1 MKFNNTLFQSRK
13 KYFIV
18 TGIVIL
24 ALIPISAIDNYFEVS
39 KNLEIYSDIYKELNI
54 YYVDDINSNQLMRK
68 GIDAMLGSLDPY
80 TNYYSEA
87 EMENFRFQTTGKYGG
102 IGAIIRKKDD
112 YMTIIEPYENSPA
125 VKAGLKAGD
134 LIIEIDGKSTSN
146 KSVEEVSKIL
156 KGSPGTNLSMKVKRF
171 GRNELIPIN
180 LAREEINVDNVPY
193 YGMLNENIG
202 YINLNQFTQ
211 KAGKNVENALKSLK
225 DSNDVKGL
233 VLDLRGNPGGL
244 LNEAVNLVNVFLDKN
259 KLVVSTKG
267 RVTEWNRDF
276 KTINQPLD
284 TKIPIIVLVNSNSA
298 SASEI
303 VAGTLQDYDR
313 GIILG
318 TRTYGKGLVQQT
330 RDISYKTKL
339 KLTIAKY
346 YIPSGRLIQA
356 IDYSHRNK
364 DGSISKIPDSLKNE
378 FKTAN
383 GRSVY
388 DGGGIEPDIE
398 VENQKISKIS
408 ISLLTKD
415 LIFDYATA
423 YYYSHDTIVPAKDFK
438 LSDSDFDDFV
448 TYLSDKKYDYITKS
462 EKLLESL
469 EKNTKDEKYYDA
481 VKQTIE
487 ELKTNIKHDKE
498 KDLFKYKEEIIHL
511 LVNEIVSRYYYKKGR
526 TEASFGYDPLIK
538 EAISLLK
545 DQNRY
550 SKVLSSGI

>member
-1 MKFNNTLFQSRK
+1 MKINSTFFSIRK
-13 KYFIV
+13 KSFVIA
-18 TGIVIL
+18 GIILL

-39 KNLEIYSDIYKELNI
+39 KNMEIFSDIYKELNI
-54 YYVDDINSNQLMRK
+54 YYVDDVNSNQLMRK
-68 GIDAMLGSLDPY
+68 GIDAMLNSLDPY

-102 IGAIIRKKDD
+102 IGAIIRKKDNHIA
-112 YMTIIEPYENSPA
+112 IIEPYKNSPT

-134 LIIEIDGKSTSN
+134 LIIEIDGKSTED
-146 KSVEEVSKIL
+146 KSVEEISKIL
-156 KGSPGTNLSMKVKRF
+156 KGSPGTNLNMKVKRF
-171 GRNELIPIN
+171 GNNDLISVNI
-180 LAREEINVDNVPY
+180 AREEINVDNVPY

-202 YINLNQFTQ
+202 YITLNQFTQ

-225 DSNDVKGL
+225 DSNDLKGL

-244 LNEAVNLVNVFLDKN
+244 LNEAVNLVNVFLEKN

-284 TKIPIIVLVNSNSA
+284 AKIPIVVLVNSNSA

-383 GRSVY
+383 GRLVY
-388 DGGGIEPDIE
+388 DGGGIEPD
-398 VENQKISKIS
+398 VEIKNQTLSNISY
-408 ISLLTKD
+408 SLLTKD
-415 LIFDYATA
+415 LVFDYVTS
-423 YYYSHDTIVPAKDFK
+423 YYYSHDSIAPAKEFK
-438 LSDSDFDDFV
+438 ITDSDFEAFV
-448 TYLSDKKYDYITKS
+448 SYLSDKKYDYITKS

-469 EKNTKDEKYYDA
+469 EENTKDEKYYDA

-498 KDLFKYKEEIIHL
+498 KDLFKYEDEITHL
-511 LVNEIVSRYYYKKGR
+511 LENEIVSRYYYKEGR
-526 TEASFGYDPLIK
+526 TEASFDYDPLILK
-538 EAISLLK
+538 AISLLM
-545 DQNRY
+545 DPNMY
-550 SKVLSSGI
+550 NTVLLP

>member
-171 GRNELIPIN
+171 GSNELIPIN

-233 VLDLRGNPGGL
+233 MLDLRGNPGGL

-448 TYLSDKKYDYITKS
+448 AYLSDKKYDYITKS

>member
-1 MKFNNTLFQSRK
+1 MKFNSTFFSIRK
-13 KYFIV
+13 KSFIIA
-18 TGIVIL
+18 GIILL

-39 KNLEIYSDIYKELNI
+39 KNMEIFSDIYKELNI
-54 YYVDDINSNQLMRK
+54 YYVDDVNSNQLMRK
-68 GIDAMLGSLDPY
+68 GIDAMLNSLDPY

-102 IGAIIRKKDD
+102 IGAIIRKKDNHIA
-112 YMTIIEPYENSPA
+112 IIEPYKNSPT

-134 LIIEIDGKSTSN
+134 LIIEIDGKSTED
-146 KSVEEVSKIL
+146 KSVEEISKIL
-156 KGSPGTNLSMKVKRF
+156 KGSPGTNLNMKVKRF
-171 GRNELIPIN
+171 GNNDLISVNI
-180 LAREEINVDNVPY
+180 AREEINVDNVPY

-202 YINLNQFTQ
+202 YITLNQFTQ

-225 DSNDVKGL
+225 DSNDLKGL

-244 LNEAVNLVNVFLDKN
+244 LNEAVNLVNVFLEKN

-284 TKIPIIVLVNSNSA
+284 TKIPIVVLVNSNSA

-356 IDYSHRNK
+356 IDYSHHNK

-383 GRSVY
+383 GRLVY
-388 DGGGIEPDIE
+388 DGGGIEPDLE
-398 VENQKISKIS
+398 VKNQTLSNISY
-408 ISLLTKD
+408 SLLTKD
-415 LIFDYATA
+415 LVFDYVTS
-423 YYYSHDTIVPAKDFK
+423 YYYSHDSIAPAKEFK
-438 LSDSDFDDFV
+438 ITDSDFEAFV
-448 TYLSDKKYDYITKS
+448 SYLSDKKYDYITKS

-469 EKNTKDEKYYDA
+469 EENTKDEKYYDA

-498 KDLFKYKEEIIHL
+498 KDLFKYEDEITHL
-511 LVNEIVSRYYYKKGR
+511 LENEIVSRYYYKEGR
-526 TEASFGYDPLIK
+526 TEASFDYDPLILK
-538 EAISLLK
+538 AISLLM
-545 DQNRY
+545 DPNMY
-550 SKVLSSGI
+550 NTVLLP